1 MRWRLFT
8 AIALEPR
15 LLAEYSG
22 DDKMISTYKEDKDLY
37 ATIAQDVYKNSYWD
51 NMEHH
56 EDGSPNPEGK
66 KRRNN
71 CKSILLGIMYG
82 RGAASIAEQIGESYQ
97 EAQKIIDDFYNGF
110 PKVKEWMDNTITTC
124 KKVGYVEDFWGRR
137 RRLPEIQL
145 PKYEVDLK
153 DKESSSNTFF
163 NPLLGSKNKYQP
175 QKDSRIIYYEKAL
188 QEVKS
193 KSQFDRIKQEAF
205 SKGVAITEN
214 TGYISQAERQ
224 SINARIQ
231 GSASTMSKKAMI
243 LVHNDSQLKELGF
256 HLMIPVHD
264 ELVGECPS
272 ENAEQVAERL
282 TSLMKI
288 SALPE
293 CTVPFKCDP
302 CIEPAWSYEDYTN
315 QLKEVYEQ
323 LCDKLSSEA
332 AFEQI
337 CLDRTE
343 CTREQLAKMLSIDV

>member
-1 MRWRLFT
+1 
-8 AIALEPR
+8 
-15 LLAEYSG
+15 
-22 DDKMISTYKEDKDLY
+22 MIHAYETDRDLY
-37 ATIAQDVYKNSYWD
+37 ATIAAGVYKNKYED
-51 NMEHH
+51 NRETFP
-56 EDGSPNPEGK
+56 DGTSNPEGK
-66 KRRNN
+66 KRRKNV
-71 CKSILLGIMYG
+71 KSILLGLLYG
-82 RGAASIAEQIGESYQ
+82 RGVASIADQIHSSVKD
-97 EAQKIIDDFYNGF
+97 AQKIVDDFYKAF

-264 ELVGECPS
+264 ELIGECPS
-272 ENAEQVAERL
+272 ENAEKVAERL

-323 LCDKLSSEA
+323 LCEKLSPEA

-343 CTREQLAKMLSIDV
+343 CTRDQLVKMLDIDV